1 LRATSGLEDHVS
13 HPQRTGDAIAA
24 ETAQKARGIGPALR
38 EAMLEA
44 SALRVYRDNLSN
56 VHPLE
61 REAERKLA
69 KRWIKGDEAA
79 GVKLVEACLPFVISI
94 ALEYRRWGVP
104 LEDVIQQGNIGLLK
118 AAKKFDPDMGC
129 RLATYAAYWIR
140 AEIREY
146 VVRAYRIVR
155 LGTTKAERRALRA
168 YRTTKESDPDRLA
181 AVSGLS
187 RERVEQLLP
196 LLAARE
202 TSLDANVNDLPPAVE
217 RLASNDSSP
226 EDDAGA
232 KESRARAKDAVAVA
246 LEGLTDRERLIVRER
261 MMSDE
266 PTTLK
271 ALGDILGVSKERVRQ
286 LEERARGKLRSELE
300 ALREDA
306 IALGVA

>member
-1 LRATSGLEDHVS
+1 MQEAT
-13 HPQRTGDAIAA
+13 
-24 ETAQKARGIGPALR
+24 
-38 EAMLEA
+38 
-44 SALRVYRDNLSN
+44 ALRVYRGNLSH

-61 REAERKLA
+61 REAERQLA
-69 KRWIKGDEAA
+69 KRWMKGDRRA
-79 GVKLVEACLPFVISI
+79 GEKLVEACLPFVISI
-94 ALEYRRWGVP
+94 ALEYRRWGIP
-104 LEDVIQQGNIGLLK
+104 LEDIVQQGNLGLLR

-202 TSLDANVNDLPPAVE
+202 ASLDAGTSDLPAAVE
-217 RLASNDSSP
+217 RTASNDATP
-226 EDDAGA
+226 EEDAGA
-232 KESRARAKDAVAVA
+232 KQSRARAKTAVASA
-246 LEGLTDRERLIVRER
+246 LEGLSERERLIVRER

-286 LEERARGKLRSELE
+286 LEERAMGKLRNELE

-306 IALGVA
+306 MALGVA